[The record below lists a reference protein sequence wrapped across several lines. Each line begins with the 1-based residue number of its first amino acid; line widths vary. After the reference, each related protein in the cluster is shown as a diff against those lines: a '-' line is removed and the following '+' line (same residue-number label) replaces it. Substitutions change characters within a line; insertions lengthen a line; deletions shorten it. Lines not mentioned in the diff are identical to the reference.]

1 MRRPF
6 LFILLSL
13 LVCTSPAWSQTNE
26 YAELIKQGMK
36 ALESDSLSK
45 AETVFLQAIAIKPA
59 DKASAVL
66 YHYVGQ
72 LRVRQERH
80 KEALEA
86 FNSALQLAPTSQ
98 ETLMDRA
105 SLNIQM
111 GRDAHAMNDLCDLL
125 VLNPDHA
132 EALFFRAYIY
142 AEQHLNAKARADYE
156 RLVTLQ
162 PRNREARL
170 GLALLCDND
179 KRPQEAMEHI
189 DVLLRYWPDDATVYA
204 VRGGMY
210 QKRLQYELA
219 LRDMNR
225 AIELEPENPDFYIS
239 RALLYKDF
247 RKKSLATAD
256 FRKAV
261 ELGASAQECASMM
274 LDAE

>member
-1 MRRPF
+1 MRKRF
-6 LFILLSL
+6 LLALPILLA
-13 LVCTSPAWSQTNE
+13 CTSPAWSQANE
-26 YAELIKQGMK
+26 YAGLVKQGMK

-66 YHYVGQ
+66 YRYIGQ
-72 LRVRQERH
+72 LRVRQERY

-86 FNSALQLAPTSQ
+86 FNSALQLAPASQ

-111 GRDAHAMNDLCDLL
+111 GRDAHALNDLGDLL
-125 VLNPDHA
+125 TLNPDHP

-142 AEQHLNAKARADYE
+142 AGQHLNAKARADYE

-170 GLALLCDND
+170 GLALLSDKD

-210 QKRLQYELA
+210 RSA
-219 LRDMNR
+219 ASTNR
-225 AIELEPENPDFYIS
+225 PC
-239 RALLYKDF
+239 
-247 RKKSLATAD
+247 AT
-256 FRKAV
+256 
-261 ELGASAQECASMM
+261 
-274 LDAE
+274 